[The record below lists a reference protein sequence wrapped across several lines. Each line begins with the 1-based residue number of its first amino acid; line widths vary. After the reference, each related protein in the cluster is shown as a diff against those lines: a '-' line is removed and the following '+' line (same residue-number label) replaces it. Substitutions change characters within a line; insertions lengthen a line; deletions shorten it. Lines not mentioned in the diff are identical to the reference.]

1 MDNSAVVVQYDVR
14 QRNTAVENYREAAD
28 KAIDQLREELETLD
42 QLDLQGGLRCE
53 FMMAGDGNSEEFNSF
68 LGRELFFCAHHA
80 IHHNMIIKIIAS
92 ELGVSECCPPDLGMA
107 PSTINNAAG
116 S

>member
-42 QLDLQGGLRCE
+42 QLDLQGGLRC
-53 FMMAGDGNSEEFNSF
+53 F
-68 LGRELFFCAHHA
+68 LR
-80 IHHNMIIKIIAS
+80 I
-92 ELGVSECCPPDLGMA
+92 
-107 PSTINNAAG
+107 T
-116 S
+116 

>member
-1 MDNSAVVVQYDVR
+1 MPFERVRVDDWGHHHFTIRLLSSRRDIEKGGILMDNSAVVVQYDVR

-53 FMMAGDGNSEEFNSF
+53 FMMAGDGNSEEF
-68 LGRELFFCAHHA
+68 
-80 IHHNMIIKIIAS
+80 K
-92 ELGVSECCPPDLGMA
+92 
-107 PSTINNAAG
+107 
-116 S
+116 